1 MRANLRRSGVQ
12 PMDAQQIKDALD
24 KIAKAK
30 DHPEQ
35 IQQLVNDAKA
45 KVDQLEQSSQQQRQ
59 R

>member
-1 MRANLRRSGVQ
+1 
-12 PMDAQQIKDALD
+12 MDAQQIKDALD

>member
-1 MRANLRRSGVQ
+1 
-12 PMDAQQIKDALD
+12 MDAQQIKDALD

-30 DHPEQ
+30 DDPEQ

-45 KVDQLEQSSQQQRQ
+45 KVDQLVQADQPGQQRQ